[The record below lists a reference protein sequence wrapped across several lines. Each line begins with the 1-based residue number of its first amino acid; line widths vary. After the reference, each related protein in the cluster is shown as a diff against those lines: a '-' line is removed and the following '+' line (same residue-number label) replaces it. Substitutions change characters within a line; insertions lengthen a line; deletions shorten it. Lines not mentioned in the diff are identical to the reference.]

1 MELTKVNSSPI
12 AEVES
17 ANDEISSDGFIVS
30 NTIKITPEK
39 LRTRSIIPSFA
50 KDLESTISHTEFI
63 EAVGSITQ
71 QVFSGVRFLK
81 PCVRVSHPIKGRVPE
96 AMGKPVNRLREDEKT
111 VYFER
116 MAFLLDLPEIKEEVN
131 GNTLSLSIGG
141 VRAYNQE
148 NLYARKVE
156 ERFKVFVGFKNQ
168 VCTNLC
174 VSTDGVS
181 LDIRAR
187 SVSELMENVYNLLT
201 SYNAEKQIALL
212 RSLSGYA
219 IAESQFAK
227 MIGRARMYQ
236 FLPGKTKKEIPELH
250 LSDTQITTVA
260 RDYYKD
266 ESFCRNGDG
275 GIDLWRLYNL
285 FTGAVKS
292 SYIDTYLDR
301 NVGSTEFIT
310 MMAESLRNKSD
321 FWYLS

>member
-1 MELTKVNSSPI
+1 METLKINDSPI
-12 AEVES
+12 VEVEPVVGV
-17 ANDEISSDGFIVS
+17 ESSDGFILS
-30 NTIKITPEK
+30 NTKKISYDK
-39 LRTRSIIPSFA
+39 LRKGSIIPVFA
-50 KDLESTISHTEFI
+50 KDNESTISHPEFI
-63 EAVGSITQ
+63 ASVQSVVE
-71 QVFSGVRFLK
+71 QVFNNQRILK
-81 PCVRVSHPIKGRVPE
+81 PAVRVSHPIKGRVPE
-96 AMGKPVNRLREDEKT
+96 AMGKPANRLHDNEKT

-116 MAFLLDLPEIKEEVN
+116 MAFAIDLPEIQEEVN

-148 NLYARKVE
+148 NLYSRKME
-156 ERFKVFVGFKNQ
+156 ERFKVFIGFHNQ
-168 VCTNLC
+168 VCLNLC
-174 VSTDGVS
+174 ISTDGIA

-201 SYNAEKQIALL
+201 GYNAEKQIALL

-219 IAESQFAK
+219 ITESQFAK
-227 MIGRARMYQ
+227 MTGRARMYQ

-266 ESFCRNGDG
+266 ESFCRNGNGD
-275 GIDLWRLYNL
+275 IDLWKLYNL

-292 SYIDTYLDR
+292 SYIDTFLDR

-310 MMAESLRNKSD
+310 TMTESLRNKSD